1 MVMTMLK
8 RSVMKKLTIT
18 MILIF
23 LILVGVVHF
32 ILPGLIENETNHT
45 VPHKKYVVTPIAE
58 KLHQQLFVADLHSD
72 SLLWKRNLLQHSERG
87 HMDVPRLQEGNVAFQ
102 VFTAVTKV
110 PSGQN
115 YRSNAGDSDNITFLA
130 MAQLQP
136 LDTWFGLYERAQ
148 FQLQKLTTL
157 DKESEG
163 RLKLI
168 KTRQDLQTVLE
179 SRAGGAFTIAGVFG
193 IEGAHPLEGDIANLD
208 RLYESGMRVIGLT
221 HFFDNRLG
229 GSLHGVSKKGLTE
242 FGKKV
247 VRRANQLKLVIDVA
261 HSSPQMVKDVL
272 AISTR
277 PVILSHGGIK
287 SVCDRGRNLSDQ
299 LMVQLAQKGGLLGL
313 GYWRAA
319 VCDFTPQGIVNA
331 LRRAIDVMGVDHVA
345 LGSDYDGATTVRLQ
359 TSELAILTQTM
370 MDKGFT
376 NEEIRKVMGDNVK
389 QFFLSNLPEK

>member
-1 MVMTMLK
+1 MVMAMLK
-8 RSVMKKLTIT
+8 KIMLKKLTVV
-18 MILIF
+18 MSLIF
-23 LILVGVVHF
+23 LVLVGLVHF
-32 ILPGLIENETNHT
+32 ILPGLIENDTNHT
-45 VPHKKYVVTPIAE
+45 VPHNKYVVTPVSE
-58 KLHQQLFVADLHSD
+58 KFHQQLFVADLHSD
-72 SLLWKRNLLQHSERG
+72 SLLWKRNLLQRSERG

-157 DKESEG
+157 DKESQG

-168 KTRQDLQTVLE
+168 KTRQDLQKVLE
-179 SRAGGAFTIAGVFG
+179 SRAGGASTIAGVFG

-287 SVCDRGRNLSDQ
+287 SVCDRSRNLNDE
-299 LMVQLAQKGGLLGL
+299 LMVQLAQKGGLLGV

-319 VCDFTPQGIVNA
+319 VCDITPQGIVKA
-331 LRRAIDVMGVDHVA
+331 LRRAIDVMGVNHVA

-376 NEEIRKVMGDNVK
+376 HGEIRKVMGDNVK